1 MSYSKENSN
10 RKPFKIPE
18 GFFEKQRSEILAATS
33 KNHSVSKKRVLTVK
47 LYRSLALAA
56 SLTAVGFLASVWTNN
71 STEKCISFACLLE
84 STDFNDLSIED
95 YQTLEIWEEEL
106 IDEES
111 ELL

>member
-10 RKPFKIPE
+10 QKPFKIPE

-33 KNHSVSKKRVLTVK
+33 ENHSVTKQHILPRK
-47 LYRSLALAA
+47 LSRAIALAA
-56 SLTAVGFLASVWTNN
+56 SLTAIGVLAAVWTIQ

-84 STDFNDLSIED
+84 STDFNDLSHED
-95 YQTLEIWEEEL
+95 YEMLELWEEAL
-106 IDEES
+106 SDDES

>member
-10 RKPFKIPE
+10 RNPFKIPE

-33 KNHSVSKKRVLTVK
+33 DKRSVFQKRVLSIK
-47 LYRSLALAA
+47 LYRSLAFAA
-56 SLTAVGFLASVWTNN
+56 SLTAIGILGSVWINKTTDN
-71 STEKCISFACLLE
+71 CISFSCLLE